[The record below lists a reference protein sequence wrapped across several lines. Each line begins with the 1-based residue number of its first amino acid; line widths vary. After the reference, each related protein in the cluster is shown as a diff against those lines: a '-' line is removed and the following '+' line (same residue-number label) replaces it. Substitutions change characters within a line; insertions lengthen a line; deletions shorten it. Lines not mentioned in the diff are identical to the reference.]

1 MDDTPQPSRKI
12 LVALDGSRHS
22 HNTLHYLAGLF
33 ADQADVGLHLL
44 SLVTGAS
51 LPPGSE
57 WLSEAEQ
64 ANMMSPQTR
73 KKLVAHQGFLHE
85 AADFLTA
92 QGVAPERVAREV
104 GISSGSVSRDI
115 ANRARQGRYD
125 AVAVGRR
132 GMTKLEEMLLGSV
145 SNDIFEYSH
154 DIPLWVVDGRIDNQ
168 RFLVPVDKT
177 PYALLA
183 VDHLAFMLRGHPRAE
198 ITLFHS
204 TAILAAPPRP
214 APEEFRRHW
223 DPAWCEQHLD
233 RPDSLF
239 HAPRQI
245 LLDAGF
251 PGERVSEL
259 ETAKGFEPS
268 RQIIRQ
274 ALMDDYGT
282 IVMGRR
288 GPEAHKGIFRGVS
301 DRVLLMAEQV
311 AVWIVG

>member
-1 MDDTPQPSRKI
+1 MEGTPQPNRKI

-22 HNTLHYLAGLF
+22 RNTLHYLAGLF
-33 ADQADVGLHLL
+33 ADQDDVDLHLL
-44 SLVTGAS
+44 TLVTGAS

-57 WLSEAEQ
+57 WLSEAER

-73 KKLVAHQGFLHE
+73 KKLVAHKGFLHE
-85 AADFLTA
+85 AADFLS
-92 QGVAPERVAREV
+92 QRGIAPERVGQEV
-104 GISSGSVSRDI
+104 GVSSGSVPQDI

-145 SNDIFEYSH
+145 SNDIFERSREL
-154 DIPLWVVDGRIDNQ
+154 PLWVIDGRIENQ
-168 RFLVPVDKT
+168 RFLVPVDNT

-204 TAILAAPPRP
+204 TAILAARPRP
-214 APEEFRRHW
+214 TPEEFHQHW
-223 DPAWCEQHLD
+223 EPAWCEQHLN
-233 RPDSLF
+233 RPDGLF
-239 HAPRQI
+239 RAPRQI
-245 LLDAGF
+245 LVEAGF
-251 PGERVSEL
+251 PAERISEL
-259 ETAKGFEPS
+259 ETAAGFEPS

-288 GPEAHKGIFRGVS
+288 GPEARKGIFRGVS

-311 AVWIVG
+311 AVWVVG